1 MISCQNISKS
11 YGKVKALDRV
21 DIICNKGEICG
32 LVGANGAGKTTL
44 FKILLNL
51 VAADS
56 GTIEISGDGAKK
68 IGGIIEKPAL
78 YPYLNARENL
88 VLFAKVQ
95 GAQTTKETIENSLV
109 QVGLPLDR
117 NDPVRNFSMGMKQR
131 LGIAV
136 ALLNNPSCL
145 LLDEPFSGLDP
156 IGIEALK
163 KLIVHLAKTKNM
175 AILISS
181 HIIEVLSTLC
191 TQLFVIHNGKMVQ
204 NGPTSE
210 MLAKCTKGFT
220 LCGKDLEKAHFPEAF
235 KVVPSGSC
243 VTISATTSEISEVI
257 FSLSKEGFALRSCT
271 PNLDAQQLFNPK
283 NS

>member
-1 MISCQNISKS
+1 MISCQNISKR
-11 YGKVKALDRV
+11 YGKVQALHQV
-21 DIICNKGEICG
+21 NIICNKGEICG

-51 VAADS
+51 VSADS
-56 GTIEISGDGAKK
+56 GTIEISGDGSKK

-88 VLFAKVQ
+88 QLFAKVQ
-95 GAQTTKETIENSLV
+95 GAQTNKVAIDNSLI

-163 KLIVHLAKTKNM
+163 KLIVHLAKTNNM

-181 HIIEVLSTLC
+181 HILEVLSTLC

-204 NGPTSE
+204 NGPISE
-210 MLAKCTKGFT
+210 MISKCTKGFT
-220 LCGKDLEKAHFPEAF
+220 LCGKDLENAIFPEAF
-235 KVVPSGSC
+235 EVLPSGDC
-243 VTISATTSEISEVI
+243 VTITATTSEISEII
-257 FSLSKEGFALRSCT
+257 FSLSKQGVALTSCT
-271 PNLDAQQLFNPK
+271 PNLNAQQLFNPN